1 MSSTAS
7 QDLSA
12 AVEEYYESNDEEM
25 GSLTGTI
32 EENKKTLNQLHRL
45 KSSRKQHK
53 KNSSSVKSKKR
64 KNADEEDGSVAGS
77 SPSAKS
83 EDDGEGSLGESLR
96 CSSKSKLFLIDVCKI
111 CYRKHMHI

>member
-1 MSSTAS
+1 MKVMMEKWAH
-7 QDLSA
+7 LL
-12 AVEEYYESNDEEM
+12 EP
-25 GSLTGTI
+25 L
-32 EENKKTLNQLHRL
+32 KKTRRPLNQLRRL

-64 KNADEEDGSVAGS
+64 KNADEEDGSVAVS

-96 CSSKSKLFLIDVCKI
+96 CSSKSKLFLIDVCNI